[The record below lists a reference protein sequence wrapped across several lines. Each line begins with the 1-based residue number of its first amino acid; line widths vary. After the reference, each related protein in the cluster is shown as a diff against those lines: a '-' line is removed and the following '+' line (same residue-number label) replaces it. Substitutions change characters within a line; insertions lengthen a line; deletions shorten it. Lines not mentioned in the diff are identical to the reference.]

1 MKKSI
6 QLVALFALTLLGSCT
21 GGNEQKAAEKVEEK
35 PRVKLADVTARPVD
49 QIQEYT
55 ATVEAEVKN
64 NIAPSSPVRIDRIFV
79 EVGDR
84 VSKGCQSATDEIA
97 A

>member
-35 PRVKLADVTARPVD
+35 TKSEIGRCNGTPCRSDTR
-49 QIQEYT
+49 IHGNCRSRSQE
-55 ATVEAEVKN
+55 
-64 NIAPSSPVRIDRIFV
+64 
-79 EVGDR
+79 
-84 VSKGCQSATDEIA
+84 
-97 A
+97 

>member
-64 NIAPSSPVRIDRIFV
+64 NIAPSSPVRIDRILLKLAIAFP
-79 EVGDR
+79 
-84 VSKGCQSATDEIA
+84 KGRNWY
-97 A
+97 

>member
-49 QIQEYT
+49 QIQE
-55 ATVEAEVKN
+55 
-64 NIAPSSPVRIDRIFV
+64 
-79 EVGDR
+79 
-84 VSKGCQSATDEIA
+84 
-97 A
+97 

>member
-49 QIQEYT
+49 QIQEYSQPSG
-55 ATVEAEVKN
+55 KN
-64 NIAPSSPVRIDRIFV
+64 PQPAARPAPLPRRAAHRVRTPRRRPARRI
-79 EVGDR
+79 
-84 VSKGCQSATDEIA
+84 SC
-97 A
+97 